1 MHLEK
6 LENLMKDV
14 SLAEHNTYK
23 IGGKARMFVEVSNK
37 EDLKKV
43 IYLANLSH
51 TPYKILGGGTNMLV
65 SESGFDGVII
75 KNKMQGFNFHT
86 EDKVLF
92 AESGAPMGVLINQA
106 MKQGLSGLEWAAGL
120 PGTLGGAIFGN
131 AGSCGGSISDHIEF
145 VEVFDPLTLQIK
157 HIMNEDCKFG
167 YRESAFKN
175 SGYLILGSALRL
187 KEGDTVEI
195 MEKMVEN
202 MRFRKDHQPL
212 SGKSEGCVFKNI
224 NLDKNNNAPSQLWKN
239 LPEVSAFVMKG
250 VIPAGFLIDKAGLKG
265 LQIGGAK
272 ISERHANFIVN
283 EKNAKAD
290 DIFNLIGEIKKK
302 VFEKY
307 GISLEE
313 EISLIGFDKKLL

>member
-23 IGGKARMFVEVSNK
+23 VGGKARMFVEVSNK

-43 IYLANLSH
+43 IYLANLSRV
-51 TPYKILGGGTNMLV
+51 PYKVFGGGTNILV
-65 SESGFDGVII
+65 SDSGFDGIII
-75 KNKMQGFNFHT
+75 KNKIQDFRLDM

-92 AESGAPMGVLINQA
+92 AESGAPMGVLVNQA
-106 MKQGLSGLEWAAGL
+106 MKKGLSGLEWAAGL

-131 AGSCGGSISDHIEF
+131 AGSCGSCISDNIEF
-145 VEVFDPLTLQIK
+145 IEVFDPLTLQIK
-157 HIMNEDCKFG
+157 HIMNEDSGFG
-167 YRESAFKN
+167 YRDSGFKK
-175 SGYLILGSALRL
+175 SGYIILGAALKL

-202 MRFRKDHQPL
+202 MSFRKNHQPL

-224 NLDKNNNAPSQLWKN
+224 NLDDNNNAPSQLWKN
-239 LPEVSAFVMKG
+239 LPEAASFVMKG
-250 VIPAGFLIDKAGLKG
+250 IIPAGFLIDKAGLKG
-265 LQIGGAK
+265 LKNGGAK
-272 ISERHANFIVN
+272 VSERHANFIVN
-283 EKNAKAD
+283 EDNAKAE
-290 DIFNLIGEIKKK
+290 DIFNLIEEIKKR

-307 GISLEE
+307 GITLEE
-313 EISLIGFDKKLL
+313 EINIIGFN